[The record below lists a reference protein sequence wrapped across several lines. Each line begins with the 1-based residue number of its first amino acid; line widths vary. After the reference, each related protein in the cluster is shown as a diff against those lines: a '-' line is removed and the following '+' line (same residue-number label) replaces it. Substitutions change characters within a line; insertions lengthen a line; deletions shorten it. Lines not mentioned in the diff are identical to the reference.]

1 MENKIAVCGLNCEEC
16 EARKATIN
24 NDDNLR
30 RKVAQNWSEL
40 NGIEIKPEWI
50 NCEGCRGDG
59 CKTHFCSEQCE
70 IRKCAC
76 SKGFATCAECS
87 KIDDCETLKMITNHS
102 DSAKN
107 NLKNLK

>member
-16 EARKATIN
+16 EERKATIN

-40 NGIEIKPEWI
+40 NGIEIKPEWV

-59 CKTHFCSEQCE
+59 CKTYFCSEQCE
-70 IRKCAC
+70 IRKCAF

-87 KIDDCETLKMITNHS
+87 KIEDCETLKMITDHS